1 MSMEHPASGEWRRGL
16 RDGIPI
22 FLGYA
27 AVSFSFGI
35 LAKKAGLTPFQAT
48 LMSGTNLTSAG
59 QFAALGAIASA
70 APYLETAALQL
81 VINLRYSLMSCAL
94 SQKLDARLPFFH
106 RLLMASGVTDEIF
119 GVSVAGSGK
128 LSPFYFYGLMAV
140 AWPGWALG
148 TLLGVV
154 AGNAMPASLLSALG
168 VAFYGMFIAIV
179 VPPARK
185 NGVVAGLVALSML
198 ASAAFGGL
206 PVLREISAGFKTIL
220 LTVALAG
227 LAAYFFPLK
236 EVAERDGR

>member
-1 MSMEHPASGEWRRGL
+1 MSMKHPAFGEWRRGL

-94 SQKLDARLPFFH
+94 AQKLDERMPFFH
-106 RLLMASGVTDEIF
+106 RLLMSAGVTDEIF
-119 GVSVAGSGK
+119 GVSVSVGGR
-128 LSPFYFYGLMAV
+128 LSPFYFYGLVMA
-140 AWPGWALG
+140 AWPGWAFG

-154 AGNAMPASLLSALG
+154 AGNVMPASLLSALG
-168 VAFYGMFIAIV
+168 VALYGMFIAII
-179 VPPARK
+179 VPPSRK
-185 NGVVAGLVALSML
+185 NGVIAGLVALSML
-198 ASAAFGGL
+198 ASALFGWL
-206 PVLREISAGFKTIL
+206 PGLREMSAGFKVIV

-227 LAAYFFPLK
+227 LAAFFFPLK
-236 EVAERDGR
+236 EVADDGR

>member
-1 MSMEHPASGEWRRGL
+1 M

-94 SQKLDARLPFFH
+94 SQKLDARLPFRH
-106 RLLMASGVTDEIF
+106 RFFMASGVTDEIF
-119 GVSVAGSGK
+119 GVSVSGDGK
-128 LSPFYFYGLMAV
+128 LSPFYFYGLMVA
-140 AWPGWALG
+140 AWPGWVFG

-168 VAFYGMFIAIV
+168 IALYGMFIAIV

-185 NGVVAGLVALSML
+185 NGVIAGLVVLSML
-198 ASAAFGGL
+198 ASALFGWL
-206 PVLREISAGFKTIL
+206 PVLRDISAGLKTIL
-220 LTVALAG
+220 LTVLLAG
-227 LAAYFFPLK
+227 LAAFFFPLK
-236 EVAERDGR
+236 EGGDE

>member
-1 MSMEHPASGEWRRGL
+1 M

-94 SQKLDARLPFFH
+94 SQKLDARLPFRH
-106 RLLMASGVTDEIF
+106 RFFMASGVTDEIF
-119 GVSVAGSGK
+119 GVSVSGDGK
-128 LSPFYFYGLMAV
+128 LSPFYFYGLMVA
-140 AWPGWALG
+140 AWPGWVLG

-168 VAFYGMFIAIV
+168 IALYGMFIAIV

-185 NGVVAGLVALSML
+185 NGVIAGLVVLSML
-198 ASAAFGGL
+198 ASALFGWL
-206 PVLREISAGFKTIL
+206 PVLRDISAGLKTIL
-220 LTVALAG
+220 LTVLLAG
-227 LAAYFFPLK
+227 LAAFFFPLK
-236 EVAERDGR
+236 EGGGE